1 MANRIV
7 RLADCTHAEV
17 RVLARDPRAVVLLP
31 LGAIEQH
38 GPHLPLA
45 VDWLGAEE
53 IARRIAAH
61 LIRGGYRP
69 VLAPS
74 IPYGVSTLAI
84 GWSGT
89 VSLSQPTL
97 RRLVTEIVG
106 ALADHGFCRF
116 VLTNYQADPDHLRV
130 IGQVVRDVERARRVQ
145 VLVGG
150 FAPGAP
156 PENAMANP
164 RVRMLMRSAAP
175 EHEWHAGE
183 VETSVMLSVAPRLV
197 RRAVA
202 RRLPSVRVDFS
213 GALRRGVK
221 RFHHIHP
228 GDGYFG
234 SPAVAR
240 ADTGRRIMAL
250 RARLIARELLRAL
263 EGWRPS
269 PRSGS
274 HRTLR
279 SRGSPP

>member
-1 MANRIV
+1 MANRII

-17 RVLARDPRAVVLLP
+17 SVLARDPRAVVLLP

-38 GPHLPLA
+38 GPHLPLS

-53 IARRIAAH
+53 IARRIAPH
-61 LIRGGYRP
+61 LGRGGYRP

-74 IPYGVSTLAI
+74 VPYGVSTLAI

-89 VSLSQPTL
+89 VSLSPPTL
-97 RRLVTEIVG
+97 RRLIVEIVG

-130 IGQVVRDVERARRVQ
+130 LGRIVRDLERGRRVQ

-150 FAPGAP
+150 FAPGSP

-164 RVRMLMRSAAP
+164 RVRALMRSQKP
-175 EHEWHAGE
+175 DFEWHSGE
-183 VETSVMLSVAPRLV
+183 VETSVMLSVAPELV
-197 RRAVA
+197 RRDVA
-202 RRLPSVRVDFS
+202 RRLTPVRVDFAS
-213 GALRRGVK
+213 ALRRGVK
-221 RFHHIHP
+221 RFRQMRA

-240 ADTGRRIMAL
+240 AETGRRIMAL
-250 RARLIARELLRAL
+250 RARLIAADLLRAL
-263 EGWRPS
+263 AAWRPS
-269 PRSGS
+269 RTR
-274 HRTLR
+274 HR
-279 SRGSPP
+279 P